1 MEGSFFVPDQ
11 QLSLDET
18 LLRAF
23 GWMKFKVRII
33 LKAARYGI
41 KLYVVMN
48 SRTSYVLKVL
58 VYTGKYTYHDNTLES
73 LKKTVQVVQQLVEP
87 FGGSFHTIYVD
98 NFYTSIHL
106 VKELLVTITIL
117 SNCIPRNP
125 TIAKTS

>member
-41 KLYVVMN
+41 KLYVVTDA
-48 SRTSYVLKVL
+48 RTSFVLKVL
-58 VYTGKYTYHDNTLES
+58 VYTGKYTYHDSTLEL
-73 LKKTVQVVQQLVEP
+73 LKKSIQAGT
-87 FGGSFHTIYVD
+87 TIG
-98 NFYTSIHL
+98 
-106 VKELLVTITIL
+106 
-117 SNCIPRNP
+117 
-125 TIAKTS
+125 